1 MTLNTELRVI
11 QKHSINAI
19 ARFRIVSFTCAYC
32 SALIIC
38 SLSGRRCY
46 SVNDLFMNNRNPTE
60 PCEMCGYA
68 IHNMRLRNTV
78 FVNTRFSRADA

>member
-1 MTLNTELRVI
+1 MNEMFLLEIGTRNKLKE
-11 QKHSINAI
+11 S
-19 ARFRIVSFTCAYC
+19 
-32 SALIIC
+32 
-38 SLSGRRCY
+38 CY

>member
-1 MTLNTELRVI
+1 MVFFLINFEVSEKNTDVHEKTDDHENTDVHE
-11 QKHSINAI
+11 K
-19 ARFRIVSFTCAYC
+19 
-32 SALIIC
+32 
-38 SLSGRRCY
+38 CY

-60 PCEMCGYA
+60 PCEMCSYA